1 MGKVTSL
8 GHVGIF
14 VSDYAM
20 MRDFYTRVLGFTVT
34 DEDES
39 RGMCFLSARP
49 EAEHH
54 EILLAGGRKEASGPP
69 QLQQLSFHTDSIQ
82 SLREFRE
89 AFAQEKVEITSEVT
103 HGNTASV
110 YFNDPEGN
118 RLEVYYTIPVDWPQ
132 PFRQPIDFSLDDEGL
147 LKQINDLTFG
157 APTEG

>member
-1 MGKVTSL
+1 MQ
-8 GHVGIF
+8 
-14 VSDYAM
+14 
-20 MRDFYTRVLGFTVT
+20 
-34 DEDES
+34 
-39 RGMCFLSARP
+39 P

-89 AFAQEKVEITSEVT
+89 AFAQEKVAITSEVT

-118 RLEVYYTIPVDWPQ
+118 RLEVYYSIPVAWPQ
-132 PFRQPIDFSLDDEGL
+132 PFRVAIDIEQSDEAVL
-147 LKQINDLTFG
+147 QQIHDATYG
-157 APTEG
+157 AAANVK